1 MNEAYGQPRGVA
13 GPFAWGRGSCLE
25 LVCSRDSWRDAWLS
39 AEAQDGEEQ
48 LIDIMD
54 RINAWDPAP
63 SVSDPLTGK

>member
-1 MNEAYGQPRGVA
+1 MQPVDA

-48 LIDIMD
+48 LVDIMD

-63 SVSDPLTGK
+63 SVRDSLTGK